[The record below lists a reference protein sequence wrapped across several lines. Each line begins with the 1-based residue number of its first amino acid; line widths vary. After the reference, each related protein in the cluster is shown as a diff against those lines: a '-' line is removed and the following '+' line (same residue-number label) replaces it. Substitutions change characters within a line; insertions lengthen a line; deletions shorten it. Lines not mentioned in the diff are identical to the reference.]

1 MVLADLKDLTID
13 TSSANANVTLPNI
26 DGTAGDGDDQTDFTV
41 DAGSGTVDVQSI
53 DTDINDIAITGAT
66 ITLNGDI
73 TTAAGTGGGADAA
86 SIDLNGAVV
95 IAGGTRT
102 LTSGNGTIDFSSTV
116 NSEASQT
123 RALELVSG
131 SGAVA
136 INGTVGAGTDG
147 ALGNLTINSSGAG
160 NITLSTVGADGAAGA
175 AVMAIGNGDTGT
187 LTLSGVDYH
196 SGSSAQTY
204 TANNFLI
211 TGTDPT
217 FTASNAAISFADGA
231 TGDIILSDA
240 ADLTIRTSGGNI
252 DIEPEIIGTA
262 DNANTTVTLN
272 AGGGNVILDNTGT
285 GVIHTDIGAVAITGA
300 TIELSDNI
308 TTDNANITL
317 TGAVALDGGNVVL
330 TSGGGDIE
338 LTSTVDTKDGSAA
351 RNLTIA
357 NTSGSATITGAIGTG
372 TNGALA
378 NLTIGSSGAGAITLT
393 GAIGGSG
400 SAGAAIIAI
409 GNADTATL
417 TMGGADYNT
426 SGAQTFIADD
436 YNLNGTD
443 ITFTTSAD
451 NVTFT
456 DGGDDGSIDLADA
469 ADLTI
474 STSNGAIAI
483 GVPILGTAGDEMTRQ
498 MSP

>member
-1 MVLADLKDLTID
+1 M
-13 TSSANANVTLPNI
+13 
-26 DGTAGDGDDQTDFTV
+26 
-41 DAGSGTVDVQSI
+41 
-53 DTDINDIAITGAT
+53 
-66 ITLNGDI
+66 
-73 TTAAGTGGGADAA
+73 
-86 SIDLNGAVV
+86 
-95 IAGGTRT
+95 
-102 LTSGNGTIDFSSTV
+102 
-116 NSEASQT
+116 
-123 RALELVSG
+123 
-131 SGAVA
+131 
-136 INGTVGAGTDG
+136 
-147 ALGNLTINSSGAG
+147 
-160 NITLSTVGADGAAGA
+160 
-175 AVMAIGNGDTGT
+175 
-187 LTLSGVDYH
+187 
-196 SGSSAQTY
+196 
-204 TANNFLI
+204 
-211 TGTDPT
+211 
-217 FTASNAAISFADGA
+217 
-231 TGDIILSDA
+231 
-240 ADLTIRTSGGNI
+240 
-252 DIEPEIIGTA
+252 
-262 DNANTTVTLN
+262 TLN

-483 GVPILGTAGDEMTRQ
+483 GVPILGTAGDGDDATDVTLNAGSGTLSIEDIGTDINDVLLT
-498 MSP
+498 SSTSITLNGDITTAVDLSLIHI